1 MSCPIDKPYHVVIFP
16 NDPSKQGSQLKR
28 SIGLITLN
36 AKFIHSSLSLRYLRN
51 ASRNA
56 GYNNVWVREYVINQP
71 IWKIAAEIQKLK
83 PEVLGVGIYIWNRS
97 QSLELIERLQKQMPH
112 LKIAVGGPEVS
123 FEKEGSLPYPVI
135 SGEGEKKWVEFL
147 DLVQKDEPPS
157 DEVLKRW
164 RTYGTDLPEL
174 IPAYL
179 EEDFP
184 KLKNRIVYFETSRG
198 CPYLCSFCLSAL
210 DKTVRY
216 FDDATIRNQIAKLFS
231 AGIKKIKFVDRTFN
245 LKPSRM
251 KDLMQWLIQF
261 KGNEFHFEVVGD
273 ILTPEILNF
282 LETVPAG
289 MFQFEIGIQTTTES
303 VQETIQRK
311 QSNQKLFATIQRLVE
326 QDRIHFHCDLIFG
339 LPGETLQHIQMSLCK
354 VMALKPHELQLGF
367 LKFLPGAPINN
378 LVEEHQY
385 LYQSTPP
392 YELIS
397 HQNLSSEEVLYLKH
411 FVDIFD
417 RYYNSKRFRFSINY
431 LLEKIDAITLFNRLL
446 EYHDS
451 HDLLMNPLSL
461 DEYYR
466 IFRDT
471 FFPAA
476 TALEQDLLKLDY
488 LYSQRSYRLPG
499 VLLATKHMPPV
510 KMWEKDRK
518 TPIIPFTHE
527 IEISGSQALLKA
539 TPNPV
544 YYAIAHSHNGEGYF
558 RRPTVNAIEES

>member
-1 MSCPIDKPYHVVIFP
+1 
-16 NDPSKQGSQLKR
+16 LKR

-51 ASRNA
+51 ASRSA
-56 GYNNVWVREYVINQP
+56 GYQDVWIREFVINQP
-71 IWKIAAEIQKLK
+71 IWKIAAEIQKLQ
-83 PEVLGVGIYIWNRS
+83 PDVLGIGIYIWNRS
-97 QSLELIERLQKQMPH
+97 QSLELVERLQKQMPD
-112 LKIAVGGPEVS
+112 LKIAIGGPEVS
-123 FEKEGSLPYPVI
+123 FEKEDSFPFPVI

-147 DLVQKDEPPS
+147 ELTGKGETPS
-157 DEVLKRW
+157 DAVLKRW

-184 KLKNRIVYFETSRG
+184 QLKNRIVYFETSRG

-216 FDDATIRNQIAKLFS
+216 FDDETIQEQIQQLINH
-231 AGIKKIKFVDRTFN
+231 GIQKFKFVDRTFN
-245 LKPSRM
+245 LKPKRM
-251 KDLMQWLIQF
+251 EELMQWLTQF

-282 LETVPAG
+282 LETVPPG

-311 QSNQKLFATIQRLVE
+311 QSNEKLFKTIQRLVE

-339 LPGETLQHIQMSLCK
+339 LPGETLEHIQHSFSQ

-367 LKFLPGAPINN
+367 LKFLPGAPINS
-378 LVEEHQY
+378 LVQEHQY
-385 LYQSTPP
+385 RYQSTPP

-397 HQNLSSEEVLYLKH
+397 HKNLSAEEVLYLKQ
-411 FVDIFD
+411 FEDIFD
-417 RYYNSKRFRFSINY
+417 RYYNSKRFRFSIHY
-431 LLEKIDAITLFNRLL
+431 LLGKMDAVILFNRLRD
-446 EYHDS
+446 YHDS
-451 HDLLMNPLSL
+451 HELLMNPVSL

-471 FFPAA
+471 FYP
-476 TALEQDLLKLDY
+476 TPTLMEQDLLKLDY
-488 LYSQRSYRLPG
+488 LYAQRSFRLPG
-499 VLLATKHMPPV
+499 ILSSPSTPPG
-510 KMWEKDRK
+510 KTWKKDRK
-518 TPIIPFTHE
+518 TPVIPFDHD
-527 IEISGSQALLKA
+527 IEVCGSQAILKV
-539 TPNPV
+539 TTNPV
-544 YYAIAHSHNGEGYF
+544 YYAIAHSKNGDGYLN
-558 RRPTVNAIEES
+558 RPTINIVSESNK